1 MLRSGRIAVLVN
13 ARNSPSLPLQWPV
26 SALQHF
32 DRSPDYQADARSYP
46 AALVAGLS
54 ESHCTVL
61 ACHSPPP
68 CSLRHERKKM
78 IMSETK
84 LLQGSEVESL
94 RNSAQFFVFRAAFGM
109 IARSLPTSSQDALL
123 LMLETMA
130 KAADIANGDETGPSI
145 NEEFSHQTNLAA
157 RKLSDRIKKAL
168 ERE

>member
-1 MLRSGRIAVLVN
+1 
-13 ARNSPSLPLQWPV
+13 
-26 SALQHF
+26 
-32 DRSPDYQADARSYP
+32 
-46 AALVAGLS
+46 
-54 ESHCTVL
+54 
-61 ACHSPPP
+61 
-68 CSLRHERKKM
+68 
-78 IMSETK
+78 MSETK